1 MHCLASLWDAG
12 HFSIDPVV
20 VFSGAS
26 KTTTGYPLTSLQD
39 ALLSRLCSGG
49 YSSKR
54 RGMTTGY
61 LLPTLRVGECC
72 PLIPNRTLREKSWS
86 NRYITSRSILI
97 SYVFDYLKWLRRVYW
112 YCPQWCPQG
121 VPSTGDWWKMR
132 LQVTFTCVDGGPW
145 RGCSKVLNFKCVGEA
160 GFKTPAFL
168 FLRVKHPIAQPS
180 LPMEKW
186 GVPL

>member
-1 MHCLASLWDAG
+1 MKLIGIPDGMPDFRADYKAKRRRLLASLQ
-12 HFSIDPVV
+12 
-20 VFSGAS
+20 GA
-26 KTTTGYPLTSLQD
+26 LQD
-39 ALLSRLCSGG
+39 PNSFRWSFLQKG
-49 YSSKR
+49 
-54 RGMTTGY
+54 GMTTGY

-86 NRYITSRSILI
+86 NRYITNRSILI

-160 GFKTPAFL
+160 GFKSPAFL
-168 FLRVKHPIAQPS
+168 FLRVKHPIAHLF
-180 LPMEKW
+180 LPVEKW
-186 GVPL
+186 SVPL